1 MNLDRRQAHATS
13 RFFTAVGLSVPVGD
27 YETDGIAALGQRAT
41 VFQGRLAYQFQHDDG
56 WFLHAQSG
64 IDFQIAP
71 EAQSAWPLLLRTG
84 YGGKYFYTR
93 NQSTLVAFTV
103 GGAYK
108 PGGGFKIVGAHTDSP
123 VLKVKPVSK
132 KVDKASGC
140 LQLGVE
146 CYGGGLWHTCALL
159 TLVGCL
165 A

>member
-1 MNLDRRQAHATS
+1 MKGQLQLSWNLPDVLGLRCSPTPFHLCNVTGDRLKANG
-13 RFFTAVGLSVPVGD
+13 FTELSEKD
-27 YETDGIAALGQRAT
+27 TWAS
-41 VFQGRLAYQFQHDDG
+41 
-56 WFLHAQSG
+56 SG
-64 IDFQIAP
+64 MV
-71 EAQSAWPLLLRTG
+71 EA
-84 YGGKYFYTR
+84 GGKYFYTR

-140 LQLGVE
+140 MQLGVE
-146 CYGGGLWHTCALL
+146 CYGGGLWHTCALASI
-159 TLVGCL
+159 GCM